1 MCFRFLVT
9 FFALFNCCAAIY
21 NPIYKLYSLEGEE
34 KITTECVEN
43 SSFKKEYNLLTKGLP
58 LILWETSLP
67 PSSQLPW
74 SLSQSGIQ
82 EKCMTDFLLI
92 QSSMKNGSSKALK
105 CEWFFQTSPL
115 SINSYKFSC
124 DLVLTPT
131 VLDSS
136 SSFPSGFFEGTLSNL
151 GDFDECIGIKYRNE
165 DVDGKEISFDGKY
178 FHFVTYLI
186 DPCNKYKNNSKLI
199 DITETAIPELGL
211 TTSSCLP
218 SSCSNG
224 DLFIMIQNG
233 ELSCHE
239 LNQTVLNLF
248 FTVSTQTV
256 SICARYWW
264 HPFRHRA
271 NNFILLQGKKF
282 AKNSNMGSGIFIT
295 LYYHRTCILSI

>member
-1 MCFRFLVT
+1 MIL
-9 FFALFNCCAAIY
+9 
-21 NPIYKLYSLEGEE
+21 S
-34 KITTECVEN
+34 
-43 SSFKKEYNLLTKGLP
+43 NLLF
-58 LILWETSLP
+58 
-67 PSSQLPW
+67 PSTLTNSHVTW
-74 SLSQSGIQ
+74 FF
-82 EKCMTDFLLI
+82 EFLL
-92 QSSMKNGSSKALK
+92 L
-105 CEWFFQTSPL
+105 
-115 SINSYKFSC
+115 
-124 DLVLTPT
+124 T

-186 DPCNKYKNNSKLI
+186 DPCNKYSKGKNNSKLI

-248 FTVSTQTV
+248 SHCQHSNRIHLCTLLTTSIQTQSEQLH
-256 SICARYWW
+256 SIT
-264 HPFRHRA
+264 
-271 NNFILLQGKKF
+271 G
-282 AKNSNMGSGIFIT
+282 
-295 LYYHRTCILSI
+295 